1 MYFALPAGA
10 MTWAIATGILM
21 EGWVEVIIFS
31 FIIEMVVRRRIM
43 ETAVLLLEVF
53 IIMLLVHKEFILSLL
68 LLLLITFSVMLLF
81 EMLRPLFKDHH
92 PNHQPDSDDPL

>member
-1 MYFALPAGA
+1 MSFALPAGA

-31 FIIEMVVRRRIM
+31 FIIEMVMRRRII
-43 ETAVLLLEVF
+43 ETAVLMLEVF

-68 LLLLITFSVMLLF
+68 LLLVITFTVMLLF
-81 EMLRPLFKDHH
+81 EMLRPLFKNND
-92 PNHQPDSDDPL
+92 PPDRDDTL